1 MGRHPT
7 QPCGTHAAYVRHLR
21 YGETCQE
28 CKDSERERAAMRR
41 AAKRE
46 AEMTVDTSEIFN
58 EETGEVSQIVRKGD
72 APIQVEVPMSFD
84 PIDSAKWRLAKVRG
98 AMAISSPR
106 DMAALAKREEEIIA
120 LLNELTGAGEEK
132 KDKEKET
139 KEKEMSPLDQL
150 AARRAKRLSAS

>member
-1 MGRHPT
+1 MGRYPV

-28 CKDSERERAAMRR
+28 CKDAERERAAMRR

-46 AEMTVDTSEIFN
+46 AEMTVETSEIFDK
-58 EETGEVSQIVRKGD
+58 ETGEVSQVVRKGD
-72 APIQVEVPMSFD
+72 EPRRIEVPMSFD

-98 AMAISSPR
+98 AMAISTPR

-120 LLNELTGAGEEK
+120 LLSELTGVGK
-132 KDKEKET
+132 KDEEKET